1 MGGLRLLA
9 LVVVTVAVVHQWAVG
24 GGGVLGNFV
33 FEVENKFKAGGERER
48 TLSALKQHDARRHG
62 RMMAS
67 IDLELGGNG
76 HPSATGYV
84 LFFFSFLIVYSSYT
98 FYCSSTFARGYISC
112 ILFRDVIL

>member
-9 LVVVTVAVVHQWAVG
+9 LVLVTVAVVHQWVG
-24 GGGVLGNFV
+24 GVVMGNFV

-76 HPSATGYV
+76 HPSATGYA
-84 LFFFSFLIVYSSYT
+84 LFFFFDYIFIV
-98 FYCSSTFARGYISC
+98 C
-112 ILFRDVIL
+112 ILLFIYICERLHKLCSF